1 MYIDKRRGLPDKC
14 HQLQQIETMNTEYT
28 TAQTAAIETAAAAIT
43 AAATASLVAIV
54 QAKASIASVIRE
66 QVAILTKAKID
77 DKDIAAIVKESV
89 GNACVPS
96 TISRTLTECG
106 IRLRGKRSDSGH
118 LKAADALLTAALQP
132 KPAKPEAD
140 ADDEGEGEEDADD
153 EVECIVEDGTKHTA
167 ETLAA
172 LLASLDPELVEQ
184 ALEIAGLMDFMHG

>member
-1 MYIDKRRGLPDKC
+1 
-14 HQLQQIETMNTEYT
+14 MNTEYT

-66 QVAILTKAKID
+66 QVAILTKAKIA
-77 DKDIAAIVKESV
+77 DKDIAALVKESV

-106 IRLRGKRSDSGH
+106 IRLRGKRSDAGH

-132 KPAKPEAD
+132 KPEKKDPEKKD
-140 ADDEGEGEEDADD
+140 PEKDEDELDDDLDPL
-153 EVECIVEDGTKHTA
+153 IEDGTKHTA

-172 LLASLDPELVEQ
+172 LLASIDPEIVEE
-184 ALEIAGLMDFMHG
+184 ALAIAGLA